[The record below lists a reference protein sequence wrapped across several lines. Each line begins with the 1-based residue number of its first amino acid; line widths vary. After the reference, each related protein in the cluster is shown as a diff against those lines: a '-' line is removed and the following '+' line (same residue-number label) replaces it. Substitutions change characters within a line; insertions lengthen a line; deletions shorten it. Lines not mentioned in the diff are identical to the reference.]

1 MPQRRAL
8 TLHAFILSMEFLGE
22 PVERTIVSARQARG
36 KGRNMFRAHAHTDE
50 HRTLDPNRSIALFD
64 GIAEDSRAALLKTW
78 FAESWFEGL
87 GELDA
92 SHTLYLIEEG
102 RVEITLPIGQGTR
115 NVPVLIALGPGDFFG
130 ETRLLFPEP
139 LARPRVVSSEGAGG
153 RLLATGDAPSALEPL
168 EQLVAA
174 HPRLGAN
181 LVAEVC
187 RRLLAA
193 SRFVPS
199 HAAPLRLGYFLLGA
213 TTTDPDIEVSGT
225 TALAAQLGLSGP
237 AVTHALSALE
247 GARLLGIDRGEALR
261 IHVNDR
267 ELLAHYLGV
276 ALE

>member
-1 MPQRRAL
+1 
-8 TLHAFILSMEFLGE
+8 
-22 PVERTIVSARQARG
+22 
-36 KGRNMFRAHAHTDE
+36 MFRAHAHTGE

-64 GIAEDSRAALLKTW
+64 GIDESSRAVLLTTW
-78 FAESWFEGL
+78 FAEQWSANA
-87 GELDA
+87 GELEA
-92 SHTLYLIEEG
+92 LHTLYLIEEG

-139 LARPRVVSSEGAGG
+139 LARPRVVSAGG
-153 RLLATGDAPSALEPL
+153 ASGRVLATGEEPTALEPL
-168 EQLVAA
+168 EKLVAA

-225 TALAAQLGLSGP
+225 TGLAAQLGLSGP
-237 AVTHALSALE
+237 AVAHALTALE
-247 GARLLGIDRGEALR
+247 GARLLTVDRGETLR
-261 IHVNDR
+261 IHVHDR

-276 ALE
+276 DLEETGRPEAPR